1 MPTEKVKLYTLPL
14 AFDKSL
20 LVSSGGACVPD
31 IDIPRYIRMQ
41 LDKKINLDNF
51 ITHEFDLTEINEA
64 IKLFRSGKAGR
75 IILKINKE

>member
-31 IDIPRYIRMQ
+31 KDIPRYIN
-41 LDKKINLDNF
+41 LINNKKINFNNL
-51 ITHEFDLTEINEA
+51 ITHEFNLEKINDA
-64 IKLFRSGKAGR
+64 IKLFKTGQAGR
-75 IILKINKE
+75 ILIKINKE